1 MFVEIEINDQ
11 CDAEELAKGH
21 GVGKGVNDK
30 PDRLRNWRE
39 AVLVSMVLTAAQIF
53 IAFLT
58 LYDLNRI
65 SADPATFAFDLFRF
79 AGASFF
85 GTFVAMTGLSKYYDA

>member
-1 MFVEIEINDQ
+1 MSVEIDINDQ
-11 CDAEELAKGH
+11 SDIKESVKDHRVENR
-21 GVGKGVNDK
+21 VNEK
-30 PDRLRNWRE
+30 PDRSRDWRE
-39 AVLVSMVLTAAQIF
+39 AVIVSMILTAAQIF

-65 SADPATFAFDLFRF
+65 SADPATFVFDLFRF

-85 GTFVAMTGLSKYYDA
+85 GTFIALTGLSKYYDA

>member
-1 MFVEIEINDQ
+1 VSAKIEMNTQ
-11 CDAEELAKGH
+11 CDSEELTTGR
-21 GVGKGVNDK
+21 GVRIGVNYES
-30 PDRLRNWRE
+30 DRPRDWRE
-39 AVLVSMVLTAAQIF
+39 ALIISLILTAAQIF

-65 SADPATFAFDLFRF
+65 SADPPTFAFDLFRF

-85 GTFVAMTGLSKYYDA
+85 GTFIALTGLSKYYNV

>member
-1 MFVEIEINDQ
+1 MSVEVEINDQ
-11 CDAEELAKGH
+11 NDTEELVEGH
-21 GVGKGVNDK
+21 GVGNGVNDK
-30 PDRLRNWRE
+30 PDRSRDWRE
-39 AVLVSMVLTAAQIF
+39 AVIVSMILTAAQIF

-65 SADPATFAFDLFRF
+65 SADPASFAFDLFRF

-85 GTFVAMTGLSKYYDA
+85 GTFIALTGLSKYYDA